1 MRAGVLFREMKDKH
15 VVIEVFEIERHNG
28 LSRVGIVS
36 ISGVDQKFHE
46 GVENEIPE
54 WVPMEDVQWLDE
66 APELTPT
73 DPTLTLSPDLEKL
86 FYHEYQPPRRT
97 WSGTYRGITFEVQ
110 CWEWSHKVTDIA
122 SSLSQPNWNGYI
134 FLNLEKIPPKYGP
147 SSFWLEAKPWNWG
160 SLAYGREQPKTGDET
175 VDQLSDSLTRLAKQ
189 MTRSDVKSGRKSYAY
204 TEHPILQAIEFHCG
218 ITYYERAYDD
228 GDRMIKIGCDWQ
240 HFCDTMTD
248 GQPVAS
254 YHPLPITVNMV
265 IEDLQGAIDSFLKK
279 VPEYGK

>member
-1 MRAGVLFREMKDKH
+1 
-15 VVIEVFEIERHNG
+15 
-28 LSRVGIVS
+28 
-36 ISGVDQKFHE
+36 
-46 GVENEIPE
+46 
-54 WVPMEDVQWLDE
+54 
-66 APELTPT
+66 
-73 DPTLTLSPDLEKL
+73 
-86 FYHEYQPPRRT
+86 
-97 WSGTYRGITFEVQ
+97 
-110 CWEWSHKVTDIA
+110 
-122 SSLSQPNWNGYI
+122 
-134 FLNLEKIPPKYGP
+134 
-147 SSFWLEAKPWNWG
+147 
-160 SLAYGREQPKTGDET
+160 
-175 VDQLSDSLTRLAKQ
+175 